1 METVYYNFYAFEQAK
16 ASGGE
21 DHRAVL
27 VRKNAPRRQASGGN
41 NVISLE
47 DYRARHVQEQPG
59 DFRARKERP
68 EDRWEEEPEFSN
80 DIPPRRERSGWR
92 EKLLAGL
99 ELAACGALIAAAVTA
114 CVVFLL

>member
-27 VRKNAPRRQASGGN
+27 VREGTPRRQVSGGS

-47 DYRARHVQEQPG
+47 DYRARKAQEQ
-59 DFRARKERP
+59 P
-68 EDRWEEEPEFSN
+68 EDRWEEGP
-80 DIPPRRERSGWR
+80 DDVPPRRPASRERSGWR

>member
-21 DHRAVL
+21 DHRAML
-27 VRKNAPRRQASGGN
+27 VRKGAPRRQASEGN

-47 DYRARHVQEQPG
+47 DYRARRAQEQP
-59 DFRARKERP
+59 
-68 EDRWEEEPEFSN
+68 EDRREEKAEFSG
-80 DIPPRRERSGWR
+80 DVPPRRPAHRERSGWR